1 MDCGY
6 DVEAIGN
13 DHPDMCCVV
22 CLKLMREPVQF
33 RCSHGICKPCY
44 TNLNQAADSRH
55 KKAQCPSCRKEIDD
69 NQVFSNDMLHRMILS
84 VRVKCSNAGCG
95 CQWTGEL
102 INLENHVSHSCDY
115 VRCGMQGCEA
125 VVSRRVMDDHKQVCR
140 YREITCCWCDLVY
153 IFSEEKKHYEQCA
166 KYPIPCPSMCGAEI
180 MRCMMNE
187 HATECQMS
195 ELPCP
200 YSQYGCNIKILRK
213 DIDKHLTTLV
223 QYHLLL
229 TTMKV
234 TQKRN
239 EEVEKLD
246 SIREYMEERFGN
258 IFSELESVKDRLLN
272 LETMKKN
279 EVADVK
285 DTFRNIVVLYSRLV
299 QYDHELIKYD
309 NDVRLFTDKID
320 DMVDKMEKDSYQKFI
335 VDDPDSKSEEMKAL
349 TEKLDNLNKA
359 HSENAKSFRQ
369 EVENMRNNGYDCSQ
383 FPDRN
388 GLNSLQWNFGVKVS
402 ALQDNLTT
410 ASDKYSKKIESVSGS
425 VVGGVRIAA
434 K

>member
-1 MDCGY
+1 
-6 DVEAIGN
+6 
-13 DHPDMCCVV
+13 
-22 CLKLMREPVQF
+22 
-33 RCSHGICKPCY
+33 
-44 TNLNQAADSRH
+44 
-55 KKAQCPSCRKEIDD
+55 
-69 NQVFSNDMLHRMILS
+69 
-84 VRVKCSNAGCG
+84 
-95 CQWTGEL
+95 
-102 INLENHVSHSCDY
+102 
-115 VRCGMQGCEA
+115 
-125 VVSRRVMDDHKQVCR
+125 
-140 YREITCCWCDLVY
+140 
-153 IFSEEKKHYEQCA
+153 
-166 KYPIPCPSMCGAEI
+166 
-180 MRCMMNE
+180 MRCMMDE
-187 HATECQMS
+187 HANECQMS

-320 DMVDKMEKDSYQKFI
+320 DVVGKMEKETTYQKFI
-335 VDDPDSKSEEMKAL
+335 VEDPGSKSEEMKAL

-359 HSENAKSFRQ
+359 HSENAKAFRQ

-402 ALQDNLTT
+402 ALQDTLTT
-410 ASDKYSKKIESVSGS
+410 ASDKYTKKMESVSG
-425 VVGGVRIAA
+425 GVEIAA